1 MQYCF
6 LGIYMFKPSITN
18 LQNGIDNLINA
29 STPYFYSSEELQ
41 VLIMGL
47 LEETYNLI
55 NKLEEVRFKHNLSKL
70 ERDRNNVQSYI
81 DYYKTLQDNAIEQED
96 EDLASR
102 YGFAHGMYELFQ
114 KNPSS
119 AIAILKLNMISMEE
133 LKNTPEFQE
142 EYLLFLKEHNPD
154 DYSKKRRH
162 LLSLDLIVDIF
173 NHLESYQISKNTI
186 LKSASL
192 RLFKFFN
199 TVTHVQKRTLAK
211 NIEHL
216 FAPLGE
222 IISIDP
228 KRACKTR
235 KIGSFQNV
243 DLFDYQG
250 NQKVLSKDID
260 VNKMFIDLLPNV
272 AEKAKQSGFDRQS
285 DLLQLYKQ
293 GLEFEKSL
301 SFLKP

>member
-1 MQYCF
+1 MQ
-6 LGIYMFKPSITN
+6 KPTLKN
-18 LQNGIDNLINA
+18 LQNDINTLIN
-29 STPYFYSSEELQ
+29 SSIPFIHLREDLQ
-41 VLIMGL
+41 ALIMEH

-55 NKLEEVRFKHNLSKL
+55 NKLEEIRFKYNLSKL
-70 ERDRNNVQSYI
+70 EHDRNNIQSYI

-102 YGFAHGMYELFQ
+102 YGFAHGMYEYFQ

-119 AIAILKLNMISMEE
+119 AIAILKINMIAMEE
-133 LKNTPEFQE
+133 LKNAPEFQE
-142 EYLLFLKEHNPD
+142 EYLSFLKEHSPD
-154 DYSKKRRH
+154 DYTKKRRH

-173 NHLESYQISKNTI
+173 NHLESYQIDKKII

-199 TVTHVQKRTLAK
+199 TVTFGQKRTLSK

-216 FAPLGE
+216 FASLGE
-222 IISIDP
+222 NISIDP
-228 KRACKTR
+228 KRADKIR
-235 KIGSFQNV
+235 KIGSFQGI
-243 DLFDYQG
+243 DLVDYQG

-260 VNKMFIDLLPNV
+260 INQMFLDLLPQI
-272 AEKAKQSGFDRQS
+272 ADKAKENGFDRQS
-285 DLLQLYKQ
+285 EMFLARRELLECQNM
-293 GLEFEKSL
+293 L

>member
-1 MQYCF
+1 MY
-6 LGIYMFKPSITN
+6 KPTLKTLEHDLNI
-18 LQNGIDNLINA
+18 LISSVKPFFF
-29 STPYFYSSEELQ
+29 STEELQ
-41 VLIMGL
+41 KLTLEL

-55 NKLEEVRFKHNLSKL
+55 NKLEEIRFKHNLSKL
-70 ERDRNNVQSYI
+70 EHDRNNVKSYI
-81 DYYKTLQDNAIEQED
+81 DYYKSLQENATEQED

-102 YGFAHGMYELFQ
+102 YGFAHAMYELFQ

-119 AIAILKLNMISMEE
+119 AIAILRLNMIAMEE
-133 LKNTPEFQE
+133 LKSTPEFQE
-142 EYLLFLKEHNPD
+142 EYLSFLKEHNPD
-154 DYSKKRRH
+154 DYTKRRRH
-162 LLSLDLIVDIF
+162 LLNLDLIVDIF
-173 NHLESYQISKNTI
+173 NHLESYQIDKKTI

-199 TVTHVQKRTLAK
+199 TVAHVQKRTLAK

-222 IISIDP
+222 RISIDP
-228 KRACKTR
+228 KRAGKTR
-235 KIGSFQNV
+235 KIGSFQSI

-272 AEKAKQSGFDRQS
+272 AEKAKENGFDRQS
-285 DLLQLYKQ
+285 NLLQLYKQ